1 MRIEYSNVWEHKF
14 PGFKILVDKIYH
26 VGWAHE
32 FDCMSDAIMT
42 QFELTDNMRVTIV
55 SFDGEP
61 AISREL
67 PQKDAHDYCINM
79 LHDQRPLFGYAKDAL
94 LNNLW

>member
-1 MRIEYSNVWEHKF
+1 MRIVCKNIWEHKF
-14 PGFKILVDKIYH
+14 PGFKIIVDKIYH

-32 FDCMSDAIMT
+32 FDFMSDAIMEKS
-42 QFELTDNMRVTIV
+42 QFTGNMRVTIT
-55 SFDGEP
+55 SSDGES
-61 AISREL
+61 ISREL

-79 LHDQRPLFGYAKDAL
+79 LHDKRPLFWYAKDAL